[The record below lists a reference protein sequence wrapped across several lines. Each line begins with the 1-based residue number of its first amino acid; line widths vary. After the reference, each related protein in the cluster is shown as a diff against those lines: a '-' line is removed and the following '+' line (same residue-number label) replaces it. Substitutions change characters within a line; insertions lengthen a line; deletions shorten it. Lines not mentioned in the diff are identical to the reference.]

1 MTDESPRNPFAPTLV
16 AVICHDG
23 PDSQPARKAAAQAHL
38 HYVESILDRLALAG
52 PLYDDAGERMLGSI
66 YLFKTVDVAE
76 ARRLL
81 EADPYFAA
89 GFWRSIEYLPFL
101 PAAGELVGGTT
112 WRRG

>member
-1 MTDESPRNPFAPTLV
+1 MTDVSPRNPFAPTHV
-16 AVICHDG
+16 AVICHDA

-38 HYVESILDRLALAG
+38 RYVESILDRLALAG
-52 PLYDDAGERMLGSI
+52 PLYDGAGERMIGSI
-66 YLFKTVDVAE
+66 YVFKTVDLDE

-89 GFWRSIEYLPFL
+89 RFWRSIEFLPFL

-112 WRRG
+112 WQRG